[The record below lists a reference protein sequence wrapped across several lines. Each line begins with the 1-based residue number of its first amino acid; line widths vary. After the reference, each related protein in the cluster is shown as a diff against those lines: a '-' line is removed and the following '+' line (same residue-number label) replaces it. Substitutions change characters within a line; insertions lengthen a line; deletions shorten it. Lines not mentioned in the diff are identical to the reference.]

1 MWKKIKDSKWLYVV
15 LSLLMASVLWIY
27 VVKEANPTE
36 KRSITNIPITFTG
49 TEILAARNLIIS
61 DGANQ
66 TMTLNLE
73 AKSDVFSKLNRENI
87 TLSVDVSQIS
97 EPGTYRLL
105 VKPSYPINV
114 NQLDVTVN
122 NDVSELY
129 VEFSVSELE
138 SKEIPVRL
146 EFKGSY
152 ADDYMA
158 GKPTITPGTINI
170 SGQQEL
176 VNQVAYAKVVLTIE
190 DMSESYE
197 GDLPFVYVSAD
208 GTELTD
214 LDVTANV
221 DTVHVEYPI
230 VKTKQIPVTVDIIPG
245 GGATASDV
253 DVTYG
258 VNNETVMYLTISGPE
273 DQLEAYDK
281 IVLGEIDLSKV
292 YTQETFTFPVVLNEN
307 FTNESGISS
316 VDVTVTIDDTR
327 LTTREFTVDNIQM
340 INKPEGY
347 NAELVT
353 ESRLVTVRGP
363 EDAVNALYQSQLRI
377 VVDLSQAQLATGR
390 QTVQAQVIIDGSSD
404 VGVLGGEYDV
414 LVNFTLA
421 E

>member
-258 VNNETVMYLTISGPE
+258 VNNETVMYLTISG
-273 DQLEAYDK
+273 
-281 IVLGEIDLSKV
+281 G
-292 YTQETFTFPVVLNEN
+292 
-307 FTNESGISS
+307 
-316 VDVTVTIDDTR
+316 
-327 LTTREFTVDNIQM
+327 
-340 INKPEGY
+340 
-347 NAELVT
+347 
-353 ESRLVTVRGP
+353 
-363 EDAVNALYQSQLRI
+363 
-377 VVDLSQAQLATGR
+377 AQ
-390 QTVQAQVIIDGSSD
+390 
-404 VGVLGGEYDV
+404 
-414 LVNFTLA
+414 
-421 E
+421 

>member
-208 GTELTD
+208 G
-214 LDVTANV
+214 
-221 DTVHVEYPI
+221 I
-230 VKTKQIPVTVDIIPG
+230 
-245 GGATASDV
+245 
-253 DVTYG
+253 
-258 VNNETVMYLTISGPE
+258 
-273 DQLEAYDK
+273 
-281 IVLGEIDLSKV
+281 
-292 YTQETFTFPVVLNEN
+292 
-307 FTNESGISS
+307 
-316 VDVTVTIDDTR
+316 
-327 LTTREFTVDNIQM
+327 
-340 INKPEGY
+340 
-347 NAELVT
+347 
-353 ESRLVTVRGP
+353 
-363 EDAVNALYQSQLRI
+363 
-377 VVDLSQAQLATGR
+377 
-390 QTVQAQVIIDGSSD
+390 
-404 VGVLGGEYDV
+404 
-414 LVNFTLA
+414 
-421 E
+421 